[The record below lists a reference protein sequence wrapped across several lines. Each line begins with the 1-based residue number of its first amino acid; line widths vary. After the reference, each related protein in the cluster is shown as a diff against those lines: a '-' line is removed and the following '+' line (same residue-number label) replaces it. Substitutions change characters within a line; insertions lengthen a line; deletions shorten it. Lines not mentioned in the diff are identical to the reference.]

1 MKIGEGSLR
10 ALYYRWPRS
19 CVRCSE
25 CITMVSPCRIPCHC
39 HQPTI
44 GTRKPDDGRTQETI
58 IQADAGCLVM
68 DCCGDTLQC
77 TAAQEVK
84 CKEYILNLNTTQLMF
99 TVHRMSV
106 EEHELKVHLR
116 SIPSVTAKHF
126 VLILISATS
135 FLLKT

>member
-10 ALYYRWPRS
+10 ALEVRWPRTR
-19 CVRCSE
+19 VRCGE
-25 CITMVSPCRIPCHC
+25 CIPMVSPCRIPCHC

-58 IQADAGCLVM
+58 IQADAGCLLM

-77 TAAQEVK
+77 SAAQEVNVIK
-84 CKEYILNLNTTQLMF
+84 FKYNIAQLLF
-99 TVHRMSV
+99 TVQRMSL
-106 EEHELKVHLR
+106 EEHEFKVHLH

-126 VLILISATS
+126 VFILIPATS